1 MYTYGDSQIEALEF
15 SFQQMH
21 DAGWDTD
28 GDLLWGYFFV
38 DRDVQTK
45 RLSEHLKSLDYRYV
59 DIFEL
64 EDEHKSLPANT
75 CCMLRELR
83 FITQIL
89 LLKETWH
96 SRSSPLKVVLPHM
109 MAGMPGK

>member
-45 RLSEHLKSLDYRYV
+45 TVE
-59 DIFEL
+59 
-64 EDEHKSLPANT
+64 
-75 CCMLRELR
+75 
-83 FITQIL
+83 
-89 LLKETWH
+89 
-96 SRSSPLKVVLPHM
+96 
-109 MAGMPGK
+109 